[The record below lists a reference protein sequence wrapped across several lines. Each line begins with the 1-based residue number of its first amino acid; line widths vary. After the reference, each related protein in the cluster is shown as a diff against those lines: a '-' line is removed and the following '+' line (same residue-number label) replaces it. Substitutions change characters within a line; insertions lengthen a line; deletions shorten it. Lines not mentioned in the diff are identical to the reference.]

1 MAIFDPGPS
10 RPVHVRATAGLVLIL
25 TLAVPLG
32 AQQAAQGPA
41 PDANTSSEGEQQS
54 EPPPHQQSDHIFGVL
69 PNYTTVERD
78 TVAPPITTRQTFR
91 MAALNSFDP
100 YMFPFVAFVAGIN
113 QLQDQ
118 GASWPRNLSGY
129 GKRYAAA
136 LTDNTFGNFMTT
148 AIMPTLLDQD
158 PRYFELGRGSMLQ
171 RAGYALTRS
180 VVSHDR
186 SGHRQFNT
194 SEIGGNAAAAMF
206 ANVYY
211 PRADRSLTTTLTRW
225 GMQVMWDSLSN
236 ELKEFWPDIR
246 RKIRRQ

>member
-1 MAIFDPGPS
+1 
-10 RPVHVRATAGLVLIL
+10 
-25 TLAVPLG
+25 LAVPLG

-100 YMFPFVAFVAGIN
+100 YVFPFVAFVAGIN

-158 PRYFELGRGSMLQ
+158 PLF
-171 RAGYALTRS
+171 RAGSRQHAAPRGLRADTKCRLTRS
-180 VVSHDR
+180 IRPSPVQHLGDW
-186 SGHRQFNT
+186 RQR
-194 SEIGGNAAAAMF
+194 GGRDVCQRLLPACG
-206 ANVYY
+206 
-211 PRADRSLTTTLTRW
+211 S
-225 GMQVMWDSLSN
+225 
-236 ELKEFWPDIR
+236 
-246 RKIRRQ
+246 